1 MTDDFYK
8 TRMGHE
14 HYQGTMKVL
23 ANSTKCL
30 ADTSDCFLKE
40 FKALRTE
47 TASGFQGLTDAVI
60 SLANEMK
67 NQQGLQNSTQPFSEE
82 RMEYPLMVKVPYG
95 VLYARISGQ
104 KDEAPGIEIGFV
116 PKDSKKEINL
126 CVAECPVADGM
137 DNAGNFVVHVWNA
150 DKEDPE
156 TYLGYTSEQIRRMS
170 DNKGEKND
178 SKTELL

>member
-14 HYQGTMKVL
+14 HYQGTMKMI
-23 ANSTKCL
+23 ANSTKRL

-40 FKALRTE
+40 FGALRTE
-47 TASGFQGLTDAVI
+47 TASGFQSLTDAVI

-67 NQQGLQNSTQPFSEE
+67 NQRGLQDSTQSLSEE
-82 RMEYPLMVKVPYG
+82 RMEYPLMVKIPYG

-104 KDEAPGIEIGFV
+104 EDEAPGIEIGFV
-116 PKDSKKEINL
+116 PDGSNKEVNV
-126 CVAECPVADGM
+126 CVAECPVMDGM
-137 DNAGNFVVHVWNA
+137 DNTGNLVIHVWNA

-156 TYLGYTSEQIRRMS
+156 THLGYTSEQIRCMS
-170 DNKGEKND
+170 EMTKE
-178 SKTELL
+178 E